1 MKMTTKS
8 HPPFF
13 SILTA
18 SFNRRATIQE
28 TLESVKNQT
37 FRNFEHIIVDGGSVD
52 GTIDVLKEYQE
63 SYQLKCISEPDTGI
77 SDALNKGVH
86 LAKGFYIFVLQADD
100 SFFDRFSLEKAHRYI
115 IRHSADIFSFPV
127 ILKNAEGKE
136 KIVKP
141 IRLIWYNHLKFIFHH
156 QGCIVKRTV
165 FKRVGDFN
173 KQFLISMDYD
183 FFYRAL
189 KLNVPVCFGSFP
201 IARMNSGGVSSM
213 ILERIAEERSIQKLN
228 ENSVVWRM
236 AQVLFGSIYFPY
248 KRFRISRREY
258 FPKGARQ

>member
-1 MKMTTKS
+1 MKRSTKS
-8 HPPFF
+8 NPLYF

-37 FRNFEHIIVDGGSVD
+37 FRNFEHIIVDGGSID
-52 GTIDVLKEYQE
+52 GTTDVLKEYQE
-63 SYQLKCISEPDTGI
+63 KYQLKWISEPDTGI

-86 LAKGFYIFVLQADD
+86 LAKGLFIFVLQADD
-100 SFFDRFSLEKAHRYI
+100 SLLDQFSLEKAHRYI
-115 IRHSADIFSFPV
+115 IQHSADIFSFPV

-141 IRLIWYNHLKFIFHH
+141 IRLLWYNHLKFIFHH

-189 KLNVPVCFGSFP
+189 KLSVPVCFGSFP

-213 ILERIAEERSIQKLN
+213 ILERITEERNIQMLN
-228 ENSVVWRM
+228 ENSVIWRM
-236 AQVLFGSIYFPY
+236 AQVLFGSLYFPY
-248 KRFRISRREY
+248 KRFCVSRREC
-258 FPKGARQ
+258 FRRGARQ